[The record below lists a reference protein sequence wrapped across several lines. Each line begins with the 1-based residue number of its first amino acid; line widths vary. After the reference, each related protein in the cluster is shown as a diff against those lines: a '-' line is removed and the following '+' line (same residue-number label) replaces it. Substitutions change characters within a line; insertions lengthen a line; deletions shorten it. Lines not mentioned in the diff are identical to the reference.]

1 MRILVAFTASIALAA
16 CGASPETNN
25 ASTNAPTNL
34 TTPPTDETAALAR
47 WREDVVRGCVGG
59 ARESVGPEV
68 PVEQHCACAA
78 DREMAGKT
86 LAQLEAA
93 EMSGDHGPVFQAALR
108 ACIAEISPGYRP
120 GG

>member
-1 MRILVAFTASIALAA
+1 MRILVAVTASITLAA
-16 CGASPETNN
+16 CDASSEANN
-25 ASTNAPTNL
+25 ALPNAPDNL
-34 TTPPTDETAALAR
+34 ITPPANEAQALSQ